1 MTNKDDMNTR
11 AQALAAQLEQMRT
24 DMYKLVD
31 NAILNIARTCA
42 GMSPEMFEEVITSVF
57 HPLES
62 AAAAAA
68 ASRPAATKK
77 RPGRK
82 AVWARSSD
90 KSLRRAYANRRQKGQ
105 DIEPELEAELI
116 RRFPTYDAATHTFT
130 GRAVKETAKE
140 KVENAPRVRT
150 PRPYKDLSNSDIMLK
165 YHTAR
170 MAGTPIEDALHEEL
184 KRRYPT
190 RYDAQ
195 NRVLPDKRKVG
206 KQKKPLRELADVTL
220 RNMYYNA
227 RSAGNIPAELNNELA
242 RRFPAYDKKTQ
253 TFVDL
258 RGGYRL
264 ATKEEIEEIDKRNAA
279 IAAARRA
286 EERKKQEAQRRIAA
300 EKQAAEKQSAQ
311 TTTEQP
317 IAASVMPATPQVAAP
332 SELLVTTK
340 RLRISQDGVHNDV
353 FVNGKCILHNHID
366 TNIQV
371 FLNGTVLGIYGR
383 TTDIPN
389 YPDNPSWQVYD
400 TNMKRRAFSQVH
412 PYTRKSVYIKSI
424 APIGDN
430 QIALEVSNK
439 MRVILD
445 TRPVT
450 QIFKIVSQDQKQK

>member
-1 MTNKDDMNTR
+1 MTNKDDMNAR

-62 AAAAAA
+62 AAATAA

-82 AVWARSSD
+82 AIWSRSSD
-90 KSLRRAYANRRQKGQ
+90 KALRTAYANRRKKGQ

-130 GRAVKETAKE
+130 GRA
-140 KVENAPRVRT
+140 T
-150 PRPYKDLSNSDIMLK
+150 PRPYKDLSNNQIMVK
-165 YHTAR
+165 YQSAL
-170 MAGTPIEDALHEEL
+170 MAGTPIADALHEEL

-195 NRVLPDKRKVG
+195 NRVLSDKRKGG
-206 KQKKPLRELADVTL
+206 KQKKPLRELADKTL
-220 RNMYYNA
+220 KIMYYNA

-258 RGGYRL
+258 RGGYRV
-264 ATKEEIEEIDKRNAA
+264 ATKEEIEEIEKHNAA

-300 EKQAAEKQSAQ
+300 EKQAAEKQAAEKQAAQ

-317 IAASVMPATPQVAAP
+317 VAASVTPQVAAP

-366 TNIQV
+366 TQVQV

-400 TNMKRRAFSQVH
+400 TNMKRRTFSQVH
-412 PYTRKSVYIKSI
+412 QYTRKSVYIKSI
-424 APIGDN
+424 APIGDT
-430 QIALEVSNK
+430 QIALDVSNK

-445 TRPVT
+445 ARPVT
-450 QIFKIVSQDQKQK
+450 QIFKIVSEDQKQK

>member
-62 AAAAAA
+62 AAATAA

-82 AVWARSSD
+82 AIWSRSSD
-90 KSLRRAYANRRQKGQ
+90 KALRTAYANRRKKGQ
-105 DIEPELEAELI
+105 DIDPELEAELVK
-116 RRFPTYDAATHTFT
+116 RFPTYDAAMHTFT
-130 GRAVKETAKE
+130 GRA
-140 KVENAPRVRT
+140 T
-150 PRPYKDLSNSDIMLK
+150 PRPYKDLSNNQIMVK
-165 YHTAR
+165 YQSAL
-170 MAGTPIEDALHEEL
+170 MAGTPITDALHEEL
-184 KRRYPT
+184 KRRYPM

-195 NRVLPDKRKVG
+195 NRVMSDKRNGG
-206 KQKKPLRELADVTL
+206 KQKKPLRELADKTL
-220 RNMYYNA
+220 KIMYYNA

-286 EERKKQEAQRRIAA
+286 EERKKQEAQRRIAE
-300 EKQAAEKQSAQ
+300 EKQAAEKQAAQ

-317 IAASVMPATPQVAAP
+317 VAASVTPAAPQVAAP

-366 TNIQV
+366 TRVQV

-400 TNMKRRAFSQVH
+400 TNMKRRTFSQVH
-412 PYTRKSVYIKSI
+412 QYTRKSVYIKSI
-424 APIGDN
+424 APIGDS
-430 QIALEVSNK
+430 QLSLEVSNK

-445 TRPVT
+445 ARPVT
-450 QIFKIVSQDQKQK
+450 QIFKIVSEDRKQK

>member
-1 MTNKDDMNTR
+1 MTNKDDMNAR
-11 AQALAAQLEQMRT
+11 AQAL
-24 DMYKLVD
+24 
-31 NAILNIARTCA
+31 
-42 GMSPEMFEEVITSVF
+42 
-57 HPLES
+57 
-62 AAAAAA
+62 

-90 KSLRRAYANRRQKGQ
+90 KSLRSAYAKRCRKGQ

-140 KVENAPRVRT
+140 QVEKTPRVRT

-206 KQKKPLRELADVTL
+206 KQKKPLRELADKTL
-220 RNMYYNA
+220 KIMYYNA
-227 RSAGNIPAELNNELA
+227 RSAGNIPAELNDELA
-242 RRFPAYDKKTQ
+242 RRFPAYNKKTQ

-264 ATKEEIEEIDKRNAA
+264 ATPAEIAEQEQREKAA
-279 IAAARRA
+279 LL
-286 EERKKQEAQRRIAA
+286 K
-300 EKQAAEKQSAQ
+300 SV
-311 TTTEQP
+311 
-317 IAASVMPATPQVAAP
+317 ASVPAPKNVAAP
-332 SELLVTTK
+332 ANPGELVVSVKRTK
-340 RLRISQDGVHNDV
+340 ISQDGVHNDV

-366 TNIQV
+366 TNVQV
-371 FLNGTVLGIYGR
+371 FLNGTVLGVHGR

-400 TNMKRRAFSQVH
+400 TNMKRRTFSQVH

-424 APIGDN
+424 APIGDSR
-430 QIALEVSNK
+430 IALEVSNR

-450 QIFKIVSQDQKQK
+450 QIFKIVSEDQKQK

>member
-62 AAAAAA
+62 AAATAA

-82 AVWARSSD
+82 AIWSRSSD
-90 KSLRRAYANRRQKGQ
+90 KALRTAYANRRKKGQ
-105 DIEPELEAELI
+105 DIDPELEAELI

-130 GRAVKETAKE
+130 GRA
-140 KVENAPRVRT
+140 T
-150 PRPYKDLSNSDIMLK
+150 PRPYKDLSNNQIMVK
-165 YHTAR
+165 YQSAL
-170 MAGTPIEDALHEEL
+170 MAGTPITDALHEEL

-195 NRVLPDKRKVG
+195 NRVLSDKRNGG
-206 KQKKPLRELADVTL
+206 KQKKPLRELADKTL
-220 RNMYYNA
+220 KIMYYNA

-264 ATKEEIEEIDKRNAA
+264 ATKEEIEEIDKRNAV

-286 EERKKQEAQRRIAA
+286 EERKKQEAQRRIAE
-300 EKQAAEKQSAQ
+300 EKQAAEKQAAQ
-311 TTTEQP
+311 TTKEQP
-317 IAASVMPATPQVAAP
+317 VAASVTPAAP
-332 SELLVTTK
+332 
-340 RLRISQDGVHNDV
+340 QD
-353 FVNGKCILHNHID
+353 
-366 TNIQV
+366 
-371 FLNGTVLGIYGR
+371 
-383 TTDIPN
+383 
-389 YPDNPSWQVYD
+389 
-400 TNMKRRAFSQVH
+400 
-412 PYTRKSVYIKSI
+412 RKSV
-424 APIGDN
+424 
-430 QIALEVSNK
+430 V
-439 MRVILD
+439 
-445 TRPVT
+445 
-450 QIFKIVSQDQKQK
+450 

>member
-1 MTNKDDMNTR
+1 MTNKDDMNAR

-62 AAAAAA
+62 AAVTAA

-82 AVWARSSD
+82 AIWSRSSD
-90 KSLRRAYANRRQKGQ
+90 KALRTAYANRRKKGQ
-105 DIEPELEAELI
+105 DIEPELEAELVK
-116 RRFPTYDAATHTFT
+116 RFPTYDAATHTFT
-130 GRAVKETAKE
+130 GRA
-140 KVENAPRVRT
+140 T
-150 PRPYKDLSNSDIMLK
+150 PRPYKDLSNNQIMVK
-165 YHTAR
+165 YQAAL
-170 MAGTPIEDALHEEL
+170 MAGTPIADALHEEL

-195 NRVLPDKRKVG
+195 NRVLSDKRKGG
-206 KQKKPLRELADVTL
+206 KQKKPLRELADKTL
-220 RNMYYNA
+220 KIMYYNA
-227 RSAGNIPAELNNELA
+227 RSAGNVPAELNNELA

-258 RGGYRL
+258 RGGYRV
-264 ATKEEIEEIDKRNAA
+264 ATKEEIEEIEKHNAA

-286 EERKKQEAQRRIAA
+286 EERKKQEAQRRVAE
-300 EKQAAEKQSAQ
+300 EKQAKS
-311 TTTEQP
+311 
-317 IAASVMPATPQVAAP
+317 ATPEVVSATTPAAP

-366 TNIQV
+366 TQVQV

-400 TNMKRRAFSQVH
+400 TNMKRRTFSQVH

-424 APIGDN
+424 APIGDT
-430 QIALEVSNK
+430 QIALDVSNK

-445 TRPVT
+445 ARPVT

>member
-1 MTNKDDMNTR
+1 MNTR

-62 AAAAAA
+62 AAATAA

-82 AVWARSSD
+82 AIWSRSSD
-90 KSLRRAYANRRQKGQ
+90 KALRTAYANRRKKGQ
-105 DIEPELEAELI
+105 DIDPELEAELVK
-116 RRFPTYDAATHTFT
+116 RFPTYDAAMHTFT
-130 GRAVKETAKE
+130 GRA
-140 KVENAPRVRT
+140 T
-150 PRPYKDLSNSDIMLK
+150 PRPYKDLSNNQIMVK
-165 YHTAR
+165 YQSAL
-170 MAGTPIEDALHEEL
+170 MAGTPITDALHEEL
-184 KRRYPT
+184 KRRYPM

-195 NRVLPDKRKVG
+195 NRVMSDKRNGG
-206 KQKKPLRELADVTL
+206 KQKKPLRELADKTL
-220 RNMYYNA
+220 KIMYYNA

-286 EERKKQEAQRRIAA
+286 EERKKQEAQRRIAE
-300 EKQAAEKQSAQ
+300 EKQAAEKQAAQ

-317 IAASVMPATPQVAAP
+317 VAASVTPAAPQVAAP

-366 TNIQV
+366 TRVQV

-400 TNMKRRAFSQVH
+400 TNMKRRTFSQVH
-412 PYTRKSVYIKSI
+412 QYTRKSVYIKSI
-424 APIGDN
+424 APIGDS
-430 QIALEVSNK
+430 QLSLEVSNK

-445 TRPVT
+445 ARPVT
-450 QIFKIVSQDQKQK
+450 QIFKIVSEDRKQK

>member
-62 AAAAAA
+62 AAATAA

-82 AVWARSSD
+82 AIWSRSSD
-90 KSLRRAYANRRQKGQ
+90 KALRTAYANRRKKGQ
-105 DIEPELEAELI
+105 DIDPELEAELI

-130 GRAVKETAKE
+130 GRA
-140 KVENAPRVRT
+140 T
-150 PRPYKDLSNSDIMLK
+150 PRPYKDLSNNQIMVK
-165 YHTAR
+165 YQSAL
-170 MAGTPIEDALHEEL
+170 MAGTPITDALHEEL

-195 NRVLPDKRKVG
+195 NRVLSDKRNGG
-206 KQKKPLRELADVTL
+206 KQKKPLRELADKTL
-220 RNMYYNA
+220 KIMYYNA

-264 ATKEEIEEIDKRNAA
+264 ATKEEIEEIDKRNAV

-286 EERKKQEAQRRIAA
+286 EERKKQEAQRRIAE
-300 EKQAAEKQSAQ
+300 EKQAAEKQAAQ
-311 TTTEQP
+311 TTKEQP
-317 IAASVMPATPQVAAP
+317 VAASVTPAAPQVAAP

-366 TNIQV
+366 TRVQV

-383 TTDIPN
+383 VTDIPN
-389 YPDNPSWQVYD
+389 FPDNPSWQVYD
-400 TNMKRRAFSQVH
+400 TNMKRRTFSQVH
-412 PYTRKSVYIKSI
+412 QYTRKSVYIKSI
-424 APIGDN
+424 APIGDS
-430 QIALEVSNK
+430 QLSLEVSNK

-445 TRPVT
+445 ARPVT
-450 QIFKIVSQDQKQK
+450 QIFKIVSEDRKQK

>member
-1 MTNKDDMNTR
+1 MTNKDDMNTQ

-62 AAAAAA
+62 AAATAA

-82 AVWARSSD
+82 AIWSRSSD
-90 KSLRRAYANRRQKGQ
+90 KALRTAYANRRKKGQ
-105 DIEPELEAELI
+105 DIDPELEAELI

-130 GRAVKETAKE
+130 GRA
-140 KVENAPRVRT
+140 T
-150 PRPYKDLSNSDIMLK
+150 PRPYKDLSNNQIMVK
-165 YHTAR
+165 YQSAL
-170 MAGTPIEDALHEEL
+170 MAGTPITDALHEEL

-195 NRVLPDKRKVG
+195 NRVLSDKRNGG
-206 KQKKPLRELADVTL
+206 KQKKPLRELADKTL
-220 RNMYYNA
+220 KIMYYNA

-264 ATKEEIEEIDKRNAA
+264 ATKEEIEEIDKRNAV

-286 EERKKQEAQRRIAA
+286 EERKKQEAQRRIAE
-300 EKQAAEKQSAQ
+300 EKQAAEKQAAQ
-311 TTTEQP
+311 TTKEQP
-317 IAASVMPATPQVAAP
+317 VAASVTPAAPQVAAP

-366 TNIQV
+366 TRVQV

-383 TTDIPN
+383 VTDIPN
-389 YPDNPSWQVYD
+389 FPDNPSWQVYD
-400 TNMKRRAFSQVH
+400 TNMKRRTFSQVH
-412 PYTRKSVYIKSI
+412 QYTRKSVYIKSI
-424 APIGDN
+424 APIGDS
-430 QIALEVSNK
+430 QLSLEVSNK

-445 TRPVT
+445 ARPVT
-450 QIFKIVSQDQKQK
+450 QIFKIVSEDRKQK